1 MNINSIGI
9 NAYRQTTAENQLQ
22 KKSGSTVNDVSTS
35 PADRVAI
42 PGQENNITSKLAVQL
57 KRGNFADMLTPEER
71 QALELIFEKF
81 RLAGL
86 EEENYGQKGPQK
98 AEHLGKAVDVK
109 L

>member
-1 MNINSIGI
+1 MAMNINSIGI
-9 NAYRQTTAENQLQ
+9 NAYRQTTAESQIQ
-22 KKSGSTVNDVSTS
+22 KKNGTAVDNK
-35 PADRVAI
+35 PQADGVTI

-57 KRGNFADMLTPEER
+57 KRGKFADMLTNEER

-86 EEENYGQKGPQK
+86 ENENYGDKK
-98 AEHLGKAVDVK
+98 APSTEHLGKIVDVK